1 MPAGER
7 EHEPKHVMMMSKKKG
22 PPFVLFV
29 CSANLCRSP
38 LAANLLRARAE
49 ELELTLDVA
58 SAGTRIVDDLTMPW
72 EIEELVAQLGS
83 PEPLAHSRALTS
95 VAADQADLI
104 LTASRS
110 HSNEVIRLRPG
121 LSRKTFTLRQF
132 QRLLEE
138 FPVTRDHDQDQEQE
152 QGQTVDPKERFANW
166 ISDLADL
173 RGHGELP
180 ADPSDDDTVDP
191 FGGSLEIY
199 AEVGAIIDS
208 ATRVIAAEMGRALD
222 GH

>member
-1 MPAGER
+1 MP
-7 EHEPKHVMMMSKKKG
+7 MSKKKG

-38 LAANLLRARAE
+38 LAENLLRARTR

-58 SAGTRIVDDLTMPW
+58 SAGTQIVDDLTMPW
-72 EIEELVAQLGS
+72 EIEELVAQLGT
-83 PEPLAHSRALTS
+83 PEPLAHSRTLTS
-95 VAADQADLI
+95 VAAEQADLI

-138 FPVTRDHDQDQEQE
+138 FPVTHDHDHDHD
-152 QGQTVDPKERFANW
+152 QTVDPKERFANW

-180 ADPSDDDTVDP
+180 ADPSDDDTMDP

-208 ATRVIAAEMGRALD
+208 ATRVIAAEMRRALD